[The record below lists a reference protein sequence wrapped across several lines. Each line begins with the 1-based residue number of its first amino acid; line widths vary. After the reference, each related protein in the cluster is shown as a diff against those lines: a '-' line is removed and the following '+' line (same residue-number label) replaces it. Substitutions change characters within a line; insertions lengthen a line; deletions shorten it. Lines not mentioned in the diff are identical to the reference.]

1 MGHLYLSFWLNL
13 GMADLYPWMFDDAHD
28 ASILISFSGN
38 WCRDVFV
45 GLFVLVWHVRAATVQ
60 IWPFCGLKSDP
71 TASLIPRPLLARIQ
85 STFPVFHQLVPIFQL
100 NYPLLSNIPSA
111 SPIICMSLGY
121 SRKCYSHPF
130 SSCSIF
136 QHLKSSRPAKKSPP
150 FSPIFFLARGKRR
163 VAASTVLPRPWRNGR
178 RTTSWPKRCQ
188 ATWQNPNG
196 LMLCVYQCH
205 TKHQHFGDGLYYT
218 THCNP
223 FMVILGMLYFWVK
236 KTLPHYASRWPCQ

>member
-1 MGHLYLSFWLNL
+1 MGHLYYARVVLSFWLNL

-150 FSPIFFLARGKRR
+150 FSPIFFWREAKGAWQLLRCFQDPGGTGGVRLRGQRDAKRR
-163 VAASTVLPRPWRNGR
+163 GRIPMVWCCVSTNAIQN
-178 RTTSWPKRCQ
+178 TS
-188 ATWQNPNG
+188 
-196 LMLCVYQCH
+196 
-205 TKHQHFGDGLYYT
+205 
-218 THCNP
+218 
-223 FMVILGMLYFWVK
+223 ILGMVYTTPPIAIHLWWFWG
-236 KTLPHYASRWPCQ
+236 CFIFG